1 MSILIILVVILIL
14 LILLTTILILF
25 VKNNSKRDEFKII
38 NTTPSTTNPIRQNTT
53 PVTVSYSPRNYPV
66 RHRYYHKNYPRIRH
80 RYYPTYFYKYPDYVY
95 YDDCGYCCDDCVDGK
110 CIWESTTG
118 TLKKGTNQQCIKYK
132 DCSDRKNGLNN
143 KEKDIKCSKIS
154 LE

>member
-1 MSILIILVVILIL
+1 MSMLIILVVILII
-14 LILLTTILILF
+14 LILLTTIVILF

-38 NTTPSTTNPIRQNTT
+38 NTLPSSTNPIRQKI
-53 PVTVSYSPRNYPV
+53 PVTVSYTPRNYPV

-80 RYYPTYFYKYPDYVY
+80 RYYPTYFYNYPDYVY
-95 YDDCGYCCDDCVDGK
+95 YDDCGYCCDDCIDGK